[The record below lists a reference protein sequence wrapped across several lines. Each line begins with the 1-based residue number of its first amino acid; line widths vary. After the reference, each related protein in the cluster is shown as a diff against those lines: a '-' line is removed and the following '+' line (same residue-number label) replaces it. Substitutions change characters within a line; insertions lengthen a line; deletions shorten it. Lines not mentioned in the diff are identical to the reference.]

1 MFSKSVLC
9 IMEDVMFVQVLHD
22 VAGNYVFEHF
32 AGDGCERYWAVVD
45 GL

>member
-22 VAGNYVFEHF
+22 IAGNF